1 MGGRAAREKF
11 FELSADPLCVAR
23 ADGVLLEVNAAWT
36 AAMGW
41 RSDELRVGAVSLTS
55 LVHPEDREE
64 MTRAL
69 EQLTLGASS
78 IRLRSRWRVSGGGY
92 RWIEWSCSFD
102 PQERLLYG
110 CARDVTDQRRVEQ
123 DMEKL
128 YRLSIDML
136 CVANE
141 DGYFERVN
149 PAFEATLGWP
159 EAELLAK
166 PFVEFVHPEDRN
178 ATRVETARLAS
189 GQQTLNF
196 ENRYKTARGDWC
208 WMQWRSTQDPE
219 TGRFFAMARDVT
231 MAKKTAAALR
241 DAMHAAEEA
250 SAQAN
255 AANREKTAFLA
266 SMSHEL
272 RTPLNAIIG
281 YAEMIA
287 ESEPLSARG
296 RESLEIVHSSGHHL
310 LMLISDLLDISKI
323 ESGKL
328 TIRDEPFDLHRM
340 LRMIGSVFERHARE
354 QRLAFRYEEKTLLPS
369 QVTGDETRLRQVLI
383 NLLSNAIKYTA
394 RGSVALRVAYLNGA
408 LRFEV
413 EDTGDGI
420 PDDMIEKIF
429 LPFEQLEKHAGSAV
443 EGTGLGLAISR
454 HIVRKLGGDIHVES
468 ELGRGSVF
476 WFQYPV
482 ELVGEH
488 DVASSPTLPR
498 VTVVA
503 PEKPELTPPAGLRVQ
518 LTDEIKRAIYEAALI
533 GDIREIRGLLDEVG
547 VDHRTAKLL
556 DPSSLEATLYGHV
569 SRYRSREIRELLADS
584 VGVDGE
590 AAASVEES
598 AE

>member
-11 FELSADPLCVAR
+11 FELSAEPLCVAR
-23 ADGVLLEVNAAWT
+23 ADGALLEVNAAWT
-36 AAMGW
+36 AALGW
-41 RSDELRVGAVSLTS
+41 REDELRIGAVSLRS
-55 LVHPEDREE
+55 LAHPEDREE

-78 IRLRSRWRVSGGGY
+78 IRLRSRWRIRGGGY
-92 RWIEWSCSFD
+92 RWIDWSCRYE
-102 PQERLLYG
+102 PEERLLYG
-110 CARDVTDQRRVEQ
+110 CARDVTEQRRVEQ

-128 YRLSIDML
+128 FTLSVDML
-136 CVANE
+136 CVANVE
-141 DGYFERVN
+141 GYFERVN
-149 PAFEATLGWP
+149 PAFAATLGWS
-159 EAELLAK
+159 EAELLTK
-166 PFVEFVHPEDRN
+166 PFVEFVHPEDRG

-196 ENRYKTARGDWC
+196 ENRYKTAGGEWR
-208 WMQWRSTQDPE
+208 WMQWRSKQDPE
-219 TGRFFAMARDVT
+219 TGRFFAIARDVT
-231 MAKKTAAALR
+231 SAKKTAAALR
-241 DAMHAAEEA
+241 EAMRAAEEA
-250 SAQAN
+250 SALAN
-255 AANREKTAFLA
+255 AANHEKTAFLA

-287 ESEPLSARG
+287 ESEPMSARG

-328 TIRDEPFDLHRM
+328 AIRDEPFDLHRM

-383 NLLSNAIKYTA
+383 NLLSNAIKYTT

-420 PDDMIEKIF
+420 PPEMHEKIF
-429 LPFEQLEKHAGSAV
+429 LPFEQLAKHAASAV

-468 ELGRGSVF
+468 AVGRGSVF
-476 WFQYPV
+476 WFEYPV
-482 ELVGEH
+482 EVVGER
-488 DVASSPTLPR
+488 DPESPSTVPR

-503 PEKPELTPPAGLRVQ
+503 PEKRELTPPVGLRVE
-518 LTDEIKRAIYEAALI
+518 LTSAIKRAIYEAALI
-533 GDIREIRGLLDEVG
+533 GDIREIRSLLDDVG
-547 VDHRTAKLL
+547 IDHRTAKLL
-556 DPSSLEATLYGHV
+556 DPSSLEAALYGLV
-569 SRYRSREIRELLADS
+569 TRYRSREIRELLA
-584 VGVDGE
+584 
-590 AAASVEES
+590 ASVEPARAAEARAEES

>member
-1 MGGRAAREKF
+1 
-11 FELSADPLCVAR
+11 
-23 ADGVLLEVNAAWT
+23 
-36 AAMGW
+36 
-41 RSDELRVGAVSLTS
+41 
-55 LVHPEDREE
+55 
-64 MTRAL
+64 
-69 EQLTLGASS
+69 
-78 IRLRSRWRVSGGGY
+78 
-92 RWIEWSCSFD
+92 
-102 PQERLLYG
+102 
-110 CARDVTDQRRVEQ
+110 
-123 DMEKL
+123 
-128 YRLSIDML
+128 
-136 CVANE
+136 
-141 DGYFERVN
+141 
-149 PAFEATLGWP
+149 
-159 EAELLAK
+159 
-166 PFVEFVHPEDRN
+166 
-178 ATRVETARLAS
+178 
-189 GQQTLNF
+189 
-196 ENRYKTARGDWC
+196 
-208 WMQWRSTQDPE
+208 
-219 TGRFFAMARDVT
+219 
-231 MAKKTAAALR
+231 
-241 DAMHAAEEA
+241 
-250 SAQAN
+250 
-255 AANREKTAFLA
+255 
-266 SMSHEL
+266 
-272 RTPLNAIIG
+272 
-281 YAEMIA
+281 MIA